1 MLFSAT
7 DIFDDIRSHIN
18 NTAIMGNSDKHIIFA
33 YGFDG
38 KGAGKALVGDEISKM
53 IESKK
58 LAWIHM
64 DATHPE
70 TRKWL
75 NRETPYLDNF
85 ITGALLENETR
96 PRMTQHQDGVLMIL
110 RGVNLN
116 ENAEPE
122 DMISIRLWI
131 DKHRIISL
139 QRRQLKA
146 VKDIQDTLIAGNGP
160 KTSGEFI
167 GALSAALFKRME
179 PVLTE
184 LDDETDDSEEKI
196 LTRPDN
202 ALRAHIIDIRMRAI
216 VLRRYIAPQRD
227 AIAQLRMADFKWL
240 DEKDKRHLQESY
252 NQLTRYVEDLDAIR
266 ERAQIVK
273 DELANILADKLNK
286 NMYILSVI
294 AAIFLPLGFL
304 TGLLGINIG
313 GIPGAENP
321 NAFWI
326 FLGGMIVIVALQVYI
341 FKKLKWF

>member
-1 MLFSAT
+1 MS
-7 DIFDDIRSHIN
+7 
-18 NTAIMGNSDKHIIFA
+18 NSDKHILLA
-33 YGFDG
+33 YGLDG
-38 KGAGKALVGDEISKM
+38 KGGGKALVGDAVSTL

-58 LAWIHM
+58 LGWVHM
-64 DATHPE
+64 DATNPE

-75 NRETPYLDNF
+75 NNETPYLDNF
-85 ITGALLENETR
+85 IINALLEDETR

-146 VKDIQDTLIAGNGP
+146 VHDIEESLAAGNGP
-160 KTSGEFI
+160 KNSGEFI
-167 GALSAALFKRME
+167 GALSAALFKRMD

-184 LDDETDDSEEKI
+184 LDDETDSSEEKI
-196 LTRPDN
+196 LANPDN
-202 ALRAHIIDIRMRAI
+202 ELRNNIIDIRMRAI

-227 AIAQLRMADFKWL
+227 AIAQLKMANLKWL
-240 DEKDKRHLQESY
+240 SENDKRNLQESF

-266 ERAQIVK
+266 ERAQIIK

-286 NMYILSVI
+286 NMYVLSVI

-313 GIPGAENP
+313 GIPGADNP
-321 NAFWI
+321 DAFWI
-326 FLGGMIVIVALQVYI
+326 FLGGMTVIVAIQIYI